1 MQVDGPQFFHL
12 KDPYNLVLACDV
24 TEAGGGEE
32 ELPGLK
38 VVVRELDDV
47 LLKDVGN
54 RIRDSGKLASIN
66 PIQILLAKACT
77 LMLHVADIHLLSTRV
92 AKRPPS
98 SATETPTTSTH

>member
-1 MQVDGPQFFHL
+1 MQVDEPQFFHL
-12 KDPYNLVLACDV
+12 KDRYNLVLAFDV
-24 TEAGGGEE
+24 VEAGGGEE

-66 PIQILLAKACT
+66 LLFKILLVLVQACT
-77 LMLHVADIHLLSTRV
+77 TMSNIADIH
-92 AKRPPS
+92 
-98 SATETPTTSTH
+98 